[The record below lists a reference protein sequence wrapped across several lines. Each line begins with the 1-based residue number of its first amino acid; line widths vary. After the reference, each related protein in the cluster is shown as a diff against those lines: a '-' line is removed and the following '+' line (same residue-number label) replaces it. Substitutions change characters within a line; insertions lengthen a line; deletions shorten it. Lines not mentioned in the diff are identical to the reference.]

1 LSICR
6 KRVWGWVKS
15 DRRGLMIY
23 RTLKLT
29 QETTVTNV
37 KQNKNTNGI
46 VCFKDY
52 IIKISI

>member
-1 LSICR
+1 
-6 KRVWGWVKS
+6 
-15 DRRGLMIY
+15 MIY